1 MCQALDEMIQ
11 DGIEKGIQ
19 QGEMRKAKEMSLS
32 MAELGIP
39 VEKIAG
45 VAKVS
50 VRLVQE
56 WLAEG
61 IG

>member
-11 DGIEKGIQ
+11 DGIQ
-19 QGEMRKAKEMSLS
+19 QGEMRKAKEMSIS

-45 VAKVS
+45 AARVS
-50 VRLVQE
+50 VELVRE
-56 WLAEG
+56 WLRSYR
-61 IG
+61 ICNPF